1 MEMEVHVLVNRGQF
15 IRYRLIQQ
23 FDTLQL
29 AHRFSLGSI
38 IEGGEG
44 WHP

>member
-15 IRYRLIQQ
+15 IRNRLIQQ
-23 FDTLQL
+23 FDTLQF
-29 AHRFSLGSI
+29 AHRFSFPSI
-38 IEGGEG
+38 IEGGGG